1 MGLVSGFGRGYW
13 GEEGFGSVI
22 PVKPTQV
29 VNAWNGGAWGDVG
42 FGGISRSVTA
52 VGQVGQTRV
61 VESALVSVT
70 GLQATSGLN
79 GNVTIFTDQNIPG
92 TGLQATGLVNSVSV
106 SGNASNLGSWGGSA
120 WGSQPWGGVQAG
132 LEATTSVGSVSVGEG
147 VGVTVSFSGWGRFA
161 WGDGGWGLAVTPAAA
176 VGEVNAVTVEADANV
191 PETGLQA
198 TMPIKNQDD
207 LNTFTGFGDA
217 ALSTAASKFGSA
229 SLLLDGNSD
238 YIRSDNNVFW
248 GDADFTVEFWFRGGH
263 VQTGNYT
270 LFDNR
275 TSSSDG
281 IQITVASGYV
291 NLIIDGTA
299 YGIGGSVTNNTWHSI
314 SFVRNSTNHSL
325 FLDGVNV
332 GSRTQAI
339 NDYSDRL
346 FVLGASQLS
355 LGASSFAGD
364 IDEFRASSVARYTTN
379 YTPATSAFTADQYT
393 PILLHFDGVTG
404 STTFTNSGILT
415 VVFVTGGT
423 GIDVPVT
430 APQITGAAGQLTMI
444 GTANVYPDGI
454 APQGQVGAVAAK
466 GIARIF
472 VDGLSATGEVTAPA
486 VEGDANV
493 NVVGLETSATV
504 GSVLVW
510 DNIDP
515 DATVVWT
522 EIAA

>member
-22 PVKPTQV
+22 PVKPAQV
-29 VNAWNGGAWGDVG
+29 VNAWNEGAWGDVG

-52 VGQVGQTRV
+52 VGQVGAVRV
-61 VESALVSVT
+61 VEDALVSVT

-92 TGLQATGLVNSVSV
+92 TGLQATGTV
-106 SGNASNLGSWGGSA
+106 GSPTIIA
-120 WGSQPWGGVQAG
+120 TALINPTGVESTAQ
-132 LEATTSVGSVSVGEG
+132 VGSVSVGEG
-147 VGVTVSFSGWGRFA
+147 AGVTVSFSGWGRFA

-176 VGEVNAVTVEADANV
+176 VGEVNAVTASGGAVV

-248 GDADFTVEFWFRGGH
+248 GDADFTVEFWFRGGN
-263 VQTGNYT
+263 VQTGNYI

-291 NLIIDGTA
+291 NLIINGTA

-339 NDYSDRL
+339 TDYSDRL

-364 IDEFRASSVARYTTN
+364 IDEFRASSIARYTTG

-430 APQITGAAGQLTMI
+430 APQMTGAAGQLTMI
-444 GTANVYPDGI
+444 GDANVYPDGI
-454 APQGQVGAVAAK
+454 APQGQVGAVVAT

-472 VDGLSATGEVTAPA
+472 VGGLSATGEVTAPA

-493 NVVGLETSATV
+493 NVIGLETSATV

>member
-22 PVKPTQV
+22 PVKPAQV
-29 VNAWNGGAWGDVG
+29 VNAWNEGAWGDVG

-52 VGQVGQTRV
+52 VGQVGAVRV
-61 VESALVSVT
+61 VEDALVSVT

-92 TGLQATGLVNSVSV
+92 TGLQATGTV
-106 SGNASNLGSWGGSA
+106 GSPTIIA
-120 WGSQPWGGVQAG
+120 TALINPTGVESTAQ
-132 LEATTSVGSVSVGEG
+132 VGSVSVGEG
-147 VGVTVSFSGWGRFA
+147 AGVTVSFSGWGRFA

-176 VGEVNAVTVEADANV
+176 VGEVNAVTASGGAVV

-248 GDADFTVEFWFRGGH
+248 GDADFTVEFWFRGGN
-263 VQTGNYT
+263 VQTGNYI

-291 NLIIDGTA
+291 NLIINGTA

-339 NDYSDRL
+339 TDYSDRL

-364 IDEFRASSVARYTTN
+364 IDEFRASSIARYTTG

-430 APQITGAAGQLTMI
+430 APQMTGAAGQLTMI
-444 GTANVYPDGI
+444 GDANVYPDGI
-454 APQGQVGAVAAK
+454 APQGQVGAVVAT

-472 VDGLSATGEVTAPA
+472 VGGLSATGEVTAPA

-493 NVVGLETSATV
+493 NVTGLETSATV

>member
-29 VNAWNGGAWGDVG
+29 VNAWNEGAWGDVG
-42 FGGISRSVTA
+42 FGGISRQPAAA
-52 VGQVGQTRV
+52 VGQVGAARV
-61 VESALVSVT
+61 KESALVNVT
-70 GLQATSGLN
+70 GLEATAELN
-79 GNVTIFTDQNIPG
+79 GNVTIFTDQNIPS
-92 TGLQATGLVNSVSV
+92 TGLQATGTV
-106 SGNASNLGSWGGSA
+106 GSPTIIA
-120 WGSQPWGGVQAG
+120 TALINPTGVESTAQ
-132 LEATTSVGSVSVGEG
+132 VGSVSVGEG
-147 VGVTVSFSGWGRFA
+147 AGVTVSFSGWGRFA

-176 VGEVNAVTVEADANV
+176 VGEVNAVTVSGGAVV

-248 GDADFTVEFWFRGGH
+248 GDADFTVEFWFRGGN
-263 VQTGNYT
+263 VQTGNYI

-291 NLIIDGTA
+291 NLIINGTA

-339 NDYSDRL
+339 TDYSDRL

-364 IDEFRASSVARYTTN
+364 IDEFRASSIARYTTG
-379 YTPATSAFTADQYT
+379 YTPATSEFTADQYT

-430 APQITGAAGQLTMI
+430 APQMTGAAGQLTMI
-444 GTANVYPDGI
+444 GDANVYPDGI
-454 APQGQVGAVAAK
+454 APQGQVGAVVAT

-472 VDGLSATGEVTAPA
+472 VGGLSATGEVTAPA

-493 NVVGLETSATV
+493 NVIGLETSATV

>member
-1 MGLVSGFGRGYW
+1 MALVSGFGRGYW

-29 VNAWNGGAWGDVG
+29 VNAWNEGAWGDVG

-52 VGQVGQTRV
+52 VGQVGAARV
-61 VESALVSVT
+61 VESALVNVT
-70 GLQATSGLN
+70 GLEATSGLN
-79 GNVTIFTDQNIPG
+79 GNVTIFTDQNIPQ
-92 TGLQATGLVNSVSV
+92 T
-106 SGNASNLGSWGGSA
+106 
-120 WGSQPWGGVQAG
+120 G
-132 LEATTSVGSVSVGEG
+132 LEATGGVGSVSIAADAVVNPTGVEDTAEVGSVTVLEG
-147 VGVTVSFSGWGRFA
+147 SGVTVRFDGWGRLA
-161 WGDGGWGLAVTPAAA
+161 WGSGSWGVSVTPAAA
-176 VGEVNAVTVEADANV
+176 VGEVNAVTATGDANV
-191 PETGLQA
+191 PQTGLEGD
-198 TMPIKNQDD
+198 MPIKNQED

-229 SLLLDGNSD
+229 SLLLDGNGD
-238 YIRSDNNVFW
+238 YIRADNNVFW
-248 GDADFTVEFWFRGGH
+248 GDADFTVEFWFRGGD
-263 VQTGNYT
+263 VETGSYI

-275 TSSSDG
+275 ISGSNG
-281 IQITVASGYV
+281 ILITIASGFA
-291 NLIIDGTA
+291 NLIINGTA
-299 YGIGGSVTNNTWHSI
+299 YGIGGSVTNNTWHSV
-314 SFVRNSTNHSL
+314 SFVRDGTNHSL

-332 GSRTQAI
+332 GSRTQSAT
-339 NDYSDRL
+339 DYSDRQ
-346 FVLGASQLS
+346 FVLGASQTS
-355 LGASSFAGD
+355 LGYQAFDGN
-364 IDEFRASSVARYTTN
+364 IDEFRASSIARYTTG

-393 PILLHFDGVTG
+393 PILLHFDGANG
-404 STTFTNSGILT
+404 STTFTNDGLLT

-430 APQITGAAGQLTMI
+430 APQMVGEVGQFDMTGD
-444 GTANVYPDGI
+444 ANVYPDGI
-454 APQGQVGAVAAK
+454 APNGEVGQVTAK

-472 VDGLSATGEVTAPA
+472 VSGLSATGEVTAPA

-493 NVVGLETSATV
+493 SVTGVVTSGVV